1 MTTPPLVS
9 IVTPVLNRAGSIRA
23 CLASVSAQTY
33 PNVEHIVV
41 DGGSTDGTI
50 ETVEAF
56 ESFHALRWISEP
68 DGGMYEA
75 VNKGLRLARGTLLA
89 YVNSD
94 DMYLPWSVEVA
105 AEQLSR
111 GADLVFGDMGLLT
124 RGWETFRPKFYRP
137 FDLNY
142 YTHFETIGQPTVF
155 WSSEVT
161 KRLGDFDTS
170 YQLIGDCEYWL
181 RAAVAGYLWT
191 HVHEI
196 LAIQVEHPG
205 TLRHTRPNEL
215 NAEFRRLRTTYT
227 AAAGPP
233 APHEIT
239 FIRQGLRW
247 RVQQIYFGLESLMS
261 APARWPRF
269 LAFLRQH
276 GIKVNRRRL
285 IWYLLPG
292 RYWPRDLST
301 IDVELFERRL
311 TVAMETRPR

>member
-1 MTTPPLVS
+1 MTTLPLVS
-9 IVTPVLNRAGSIRA
+9 IVTPVLNRAGSIHT

-50 ETVEAF
+50 GIVEAF
-56 ESFHALRWISEP
+56 ESSHALRWISEP

-75 VNKGLRLARGTLLA
+75 VNKGLRLARGTVLA

-124 RGWETFRPKFYRP
+124 RMWKTFRPVFYRP

-142 YTHFETIGQPTVF
+142 YTHFEAIGQPTVF

-161 KRLGDFDTS
+161 KRIGDFDTS

-181 RAAVAGYLWT
+181 RAAVAGYSWT

-196 LAIQVEHPG
+196 LAIQVEHPE
-205 TLRHTRPNEL
+205 TLRHTRPDEL
-215 NAEFRRLRTTYT
+215 SAEFRRLRTAYT
-227 AAAGPP
+227 PAAGPP

-247 RVQQIYFGLESLMS
+247 RVQQIYFGLGSLMS

-269 LAFLRQH
+269 LGFLRQH
-276 GIKVNRRRL
+276 GIKVNRRKL
-285 IWYLLPG
+285 FWYLLPG
-292 RYWPRDLST
+292 RFWPPDLST
-301 IDVELFERRL
+301 VDVELFERRL
-311 TVAMETRPR
+311 TSAMEKRPH